1 MLIDN
6 LLGQNHYHN
15 ILTRIDGP
23 TTPWFRGEYTATD
36 QDPNTAYHSSFCNL
50 VFKKENGPMSDLF
63 DITLPILLSAVDK
76 QNLQLKDLF
85 RIRIGLVT
93 RTPEPI
99 VHPAHKDYH
108 TPHKT
113 GLYYLNQADGN
124 TIIYN
129 ETKESDKYSVQ
140 ESIEPKLNR
149 WYNFDGAHYHSSTTP
164 TQTEKRIVITFNYE
178 TN

>member
-50 VFKKENGPMSDLF
+50 VFKKETGPMGDLF

-76 QNLQLKDLF
+76 QNLQLKTYTLVGLHLF
-85 RIRIGLVT
+85 SCSVLKLSFL
-93 RTPEPI
+93 E
-99 VHPAHKDYH
+99 AHF
-108 TPHKT
+108 
-113 GLYYLNQADGN
+113 
-124 TIIYN
+124 
-129 ETKESDKYSVQ
+129 
-140 ESIEPKLNR
+140 R
-149 WYNFDGAHYHSSTTP
+149 
-164 TQTEKRIVITFNYE
+164 
-178 TN
+178 

>member
-85 RIRIGLVT
+85 RICL
-93 RTPEPI
+93 
-99 VHPAHKDYH
+99 
-108 TPHKT
+108 
-113 GLYYLNQADGN
+113 LYTSPSPRDG
-124 TIIYN
+124 T
-129 ETKESDKYSVQ
+129 
-140 ESIEPKLNR
+140 
-149 WYNFDGAHYHSSTTP
+149 SSRMP
-164 TQTEKRIVITFNYE
+164 SSA
-178 TN
+178 